1 MPISFAA
8 PIPNTVDL
16 TGLPDPVVLRV
27 IAIVREARDQQPDA
41 VPTPSFISRPRPS
54 AEDSKRLLARMAG
67 RSSGQALPADFSRA
81 DLYDDHD

>member
-1 MPISFAA
+1 MPTSFAT
-8 PIPNTVDL
+8 PMPLTVDL
-16 TGLPDPVVLRV
+16 TGLPDPVVHRV
-27 IAIVREARDQQPDA
+27 IAIVQEARDRQPDA

-54 AEDSKRLLARMAG
+54 AEDSKRLLDRMAS